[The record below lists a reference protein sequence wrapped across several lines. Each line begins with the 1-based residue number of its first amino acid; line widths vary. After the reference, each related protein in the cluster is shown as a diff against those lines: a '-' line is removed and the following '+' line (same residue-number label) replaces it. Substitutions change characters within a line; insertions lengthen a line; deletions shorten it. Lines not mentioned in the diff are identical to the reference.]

1 MILKLVQN
9 KKTLLEHLPK
19 GLIVELQ
26 QRVTLPLLAIFNW
39 CTHAH
44 HHSVSHHKT
53 VCCIHIFISIVFIKK
68 PLRLAKAKVALFLVG

>member
-9 KKTLLEHLPK
+9 KKNPFEHLPK
-19 GLIVELQ
+19 GFLVELKL
-26 QRVTLPLLAIFNW
+26 RLHLPLLAIVNW

-68 PLRLAKAKVALFLVG
+68 PLRFGRG